1 MRIEILCT
9 GDEVLTGKIVNSNFS
24 YVSQKLEDVG
34 LSVIWGTTVGDD
46 RAMLKDLLRDMAR
59 EAGGADT
66 AEDAS
71 AAAVLAL
78 CTELGWEQLTPVRQT
93 IVGQLTGLADA
104 SAVDDAA
111 SSASA
116 LAAASSATFEKSR
129 RFRAASHSATRSISV
144 STARRRSEK
153 TPVGAQT
160 SVDPP
165 SASASQA
172 RALSRKRWRR
182 LTRVLVS
189 LRHFW
194 KWVSD

>member
-1 MRIEILCT
+1 LH
-9 GDEVLTGKIVNSNFS
+9 
-24 YVSQKLEDVG
+24 
-34 LSVIWGTTVGDD
+34 D
-46 RAMLKDLLRDMAR
+46 RL
-59 EAGGADT
+59 
-66 AEDAS
+66 
-71 AAAVLAL
+71 LAL
-78 CTELGWEQLTPVRQT
+78 SCGVSPCLPPKTAASSVVLVRPILSSEERRRSPPSPAPTPPAPPPKKPPLPSAP
-93 IVGQLTGLADA
+93 LTGLADA